1 MREPPRRVVS
11 LVPSETYSV
20 VVLAGADRLVGRT
33 RYCVEPSIEHV
44 PVVGGTKDVDV
55 EAVVALAPDLVLAN
69 REENARGPVEALIA
83 RGLPVHVSFPC
94 SVADSVGHLRDL
106 ARLLHV
112 EDTHADALA
121 TLHDELAGDTRP
133 PVPTFVPIWND
144 PWMTFDARAFASDV
158 LELAGASNVFADR
171 PRRYPLAADLGQR
184 APLPP
189 ERVEGRD
196 TRYPR
201 VTLEEIRDRAPQL
214 VLLPDEPHE
223 FTEAD
228 AQTLEALGIP
238 RASIRFVSGKD
249 LFWYGAWLLEGLPR
263 LRASLHAES
272 QRADGSIDRVPAK
285 DATRTKR

>member
-1 MREPPRRVVS
+1 MVVDALGRSIHLAQPPQRVVS
-11 LVPSETYSV
+11 LVPSETHAV
-20 VVLAGADRLVGRT
+20 AVLAGADRLVGRT
-33 RYCVEPSIEHV
+33 RYCVEPRLDHV

-69 REENARGPVEALIA
+69 REENARAPVEALLA

-94 SVADSVGHLRDL
+94 SVADSVSYLRDL
-106 ARLLHV
+106 ATLLHV
-112 EDTHADALA
+112 PARHADALG
-121 TLHDELAGDTRP
+121 TLHAELAGDSRP
-133 PVPTFVPIWND
+133 PRRVFVPIWND
-144 PWMTFDARAFASDV
+144 PWMTFDARAFASDA

-171 PRRYPLAADLGQR
+171 PRRYPLAADLGKR

-201 VTLEEIRDRAPQL
+201 VTLEEIRERSPEL

-238 RASIRFVSGKD
+238 RASIRFVGGKD

-263 LRASLHAES
+263 LRALLHAE
-272 QRADGSIDRVPAK
+272 P
-285 DATRTKR
+285 